1 MVKQDRAVRT
11 RRALVRAAAEVFAA
25 DGYAMASLS
34 VISERAGVSSGALH
48 FHFTSKDDLAKEVET
63 EATGSGQQ
71 LAEGCQSTAG
81 SALQA
86 LVRTAF
92 GLLLAAADDPVLRA
106 GFKLSGDPSRKS
118 DAELLNW
125 WRGVVRELVME
136 ARDAGELAQ
145 GVSADDATTAIVA
158 ATVGF
163 AVIAMTEAEWP
174 SAERLARFWSLV
186 LPWLAAAPERVLDLV
201 THGDQRPDRVH

>member
-11 RRALVRAAAEVFAA
+11 RQALIRAAAEVFAA

-34 VISERAGVSSGALH
+34 VISQRAGVSSGALH
-48 FHFTSKDDLAKEVET
+48 FHFTSKDDLAKEVESK
-63 EATGSGQQ
+63 ATGSGQQ
-71 LAEGCQSTAG
+71 LAEGCQNAAG

-118 DAELLNW
+118 DAEMLNW
-125 WRGVVRELVME
+125 WRGLVQELVLQ
-136 ARDAGELAQ
+136 AQDSGELAQ
-145 GVSADDATTAIVA
+145 DVSPGDATTAIVA

-163 AVIAMTEAEWP
+163 AVIAMAEAEWP

-201 THGDQRPDRVH
+201 MRGDQRHDRIH